1 VTKGDEIYTLLRG
14 QPQQV
19 KPGDMAISDSKGIIS
34 DIIYGPDQRTQIQP
48 STRNVVYTTYA
59 PAGIS
64 EQDVIAHLQNI
75 QEYVRLFAPHAHTE
89 MLQVFG

>member
-1 VTKGDEIYTLLRG
+1 MGG

-19 KPGDMAISDSKGIIS
+19 KPGDMKISDGAGIIS
-34 DIIYGPDQRTQIQP
+34 NVIYGPDQRTQITP
-48 STRNVVYTTYA
+48 GTRNVIYTTYA

-64 EQDVIAHLQNI
+64 GEAVTQHLQDI
-75 QEYVRLFAPHAHTE
+75 QEYVRLFSPHARLE